1 MIDACVAQVRLYGAC
16 MKRTNTISSI
26 VMITACALGAACE
39 QKSTKP
45 APTKTE
51 SAAKSAG
58 ESAGKAAAEGAKAG
72 AEASKAASEAAKDIP
87 KEE

>member
-16 MKRTNTISSI
+16 MKRTNTISTV
-26 VMITACALGAACE
+26 VMIAACALGAACE

-45 APTKTE
+45 APAKTE

-58 ESAGKAAAEGAKAG
+58 ESAGKAASETQKAV
-72 AEASKAASEAAKDIP
+72 SEAGKDMP